1 MVGNSNRDS
10 EFSSEKLI
18 DSFQTESSGGAGR
31 REQQGLLA
39 LLLGR
44 MATKDYLARYLSA
57 EQAEE
62 QLGVKK
68 KKRKKRKDP
77 DAQPKHIKG
86 STVTI
91 HDEDAVWAKDLD
103 DHGTDEE
110 DQPVVVET
118 EEAAEP
124 RRGQGN
130 KGWTTLDTG
139 EESSDASPVRR
150 AGGGGGSSSSDSD
163 AAPKRQRVR
172 HDSDSDAEVRRPAM
186 PARGQRHDSDSDSDA
201 APRRAGD
208 RRHDSDS
215 DDASPPRRATSG
227 DGEDSDA
234 SPPRA
239 RGGAAESGQRDV
251 GDAAVVEAGSSSDSD
266 SDSDSSDTDRDSGL
280 RMTNGQSVGLVRK
293 EDISRQ
299 NAEVKAKERKKFEE
313 ASADSLGKHQETV
326 YRDKR
331 GRRLEQLE
339 AFMASGEGGVKPDD
353 EEAGMEWGK
362 GLVQKR
368 NQLSD
373 AERLESMKNAPFA
386 RYADDKEM
394 NDEMKETV
402 RWGDPM
408 LGMVSSGGRQ
418 GGGARKGQRPKCKHT
433 APKNR
438 FGIPPGY
445 RWDGVNRT
453 NGFEGRLL
461 RQAKEGEAAA
471 EARYKWSVEDM

>member
-1 MVGNSNRDS
+1 
-10 EFSSEKLI
+10 
-18 DSFQTESSGGAGR
+18 
-31 REQQGLLA
+31 
-39 LLLGR
+39 
-44 MATKDYLARYLSA
+44 MASKDYLAKYLSA

-68 KKRKKRKDP
+68 KKKKKRKDP
-77 DAQPKHIKG
+77 SAQPKHIKG

-91 HDEDAVWAKDLD
+91 HDEDAAWAKDLD

-110 DQPVVVET
+110 DQPVVVEM
-118 EEAAEP
+118 EEAVEP
-124 RRGQGN
+124 RRGQGK

-139 EESSDASPVRR
+139 GDSSDASPVRR
-150 AGGGGGSSSSDSD
+150 ARGGGGGSSSSSDSD

-172 HDSDSDAEVRRPAM
+172 HDSDSDAEVRRPSL

-201 APRRAGD
+201 APRRAGG

-227 DGEDSDA
+227 DGEGSDA

-239 RGGAAESGQRDV
+239 RGGQAESGQRDV
-251 GDAAVVEAGSSSDSD
+251 GDAAVVEAGSSSSSESGSSD
-266 SDSDSSDTDRDSGL
+266 SEGESGL

-339 AFMASGEGGVKPDD
+339 AFMAAGEGGVKPDD

-368 NQLSD
+368 NQMSD
-373 AERLESMKNAPFA
+373 AQRLESMKTAPFA

-394 NDEMKETV
+394 NDEMKETE

-408 LGMVSSGGRQ
+408 LGMVSSGGGR
-418 GGGARKGQRPKCKHT
+418 GGGAKKGQRPKCKHS

-445 RWDGVNRT
+445 RWDGVDRT

-461 RQAKEGEAAA
+461 RQGKEGEAAA
-471 EARYKWSVEDM
+471 EARYKWAVEDM